1 MGGSQRLSE
10 PSQCGIP
17 HTAHGMITEA
27 PIAVPEYV
35 MSDLVGSWGTWKVAW
50 GEIKASLEHTYS
62 PRLNFSP
69 VGSLS

>member
-1 MGGSQRLSE
+1 
-10 PSQCGIP
+10 
-17 HTAHGMITEA
+17 MITEA